1 MLESGTT
8 IVATVL
14 THEVLNFPVVS
25 SKFMLWSGHPGKVI
39 GVAEFV
45 ISESEATA
53 ALSKSTPWVVSVLLE
68 LIVQLMDN
76 AIQFSLNTV
85 QWSVAT
91 CITAVAASEKN
102 GVGVTNDVG
111 VVPVFTVPS
120 LQDPVRWI
128 VGTSA
133 DFLAIKPV
141 VVTKKEVQNRLAKLS
156 VA

>member
-1 MLESGTT
+1 
-8 IVATVL
+8 
-14 THEVLNFPVVS
+14 
-25 SKFMLWSGHPGKVI
+25 MLWSRHPSKVKS
-39 GVAEFV
+39 VAEFV
-45 ISESEATA
+45 TSEGEATA
-53 ALSKSTPWVVSVLLE
+53 ALSESAPWVVSVLLE

-91 CITAVAASEKN
+91 CITAVAATEKN
-102 GVGVTNDVG
+102 GVGVTNNVG
-111 VVPVFTVPS
+111 VVPVFPVPS

-141 VVTKKEVQNRLAKLS
+141 VVTKKDIQNRLVELS
-156 VA
+156 LA